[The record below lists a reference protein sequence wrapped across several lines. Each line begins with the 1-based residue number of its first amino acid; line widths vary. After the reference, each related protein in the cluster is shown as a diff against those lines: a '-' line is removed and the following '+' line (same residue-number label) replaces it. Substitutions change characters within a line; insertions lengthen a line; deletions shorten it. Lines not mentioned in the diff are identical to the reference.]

1 MRDYF
6 LPSFNGGKSLNSSF
20 DNVAYFLRARHAVLG
35 AGSLAVRRNG
45 STRFLTSEI
54 PGTRFRAIVR
64 ETPQGTVAAFL
75 PRRKSS
81 SDINIDS
88 LDGMVRFMCGWDM
101 RLMRDGIGASYF
113 PVAALEFVDALIHD
127 ERRLDLL
134 SVRPGT
140 EAAAGFTI
148 IPEGEWKPTH
158 LLEELVRAYAD
169 DETAGPCARQSAWDL
184 ADFITHGEDKPFD
197 AMSWERLS
205 AVRALRNPAICGREV
220 PSPTGAWRE
229 VLVEGAVRC
238 ASRYLSD
245 LAPRPKIAAR
255 AMATH
260 LGLFARNHHV
270 GGCDFY
276 ILWNRDEVPIAIGAV
291 SADGDIAMVD
301 TPAARRAGFRVD
313 VEPLLDAAGNGLAGR
328 PSRARRHARR

>member
-1 MRDYF
+1 M
-6 LPSFNGGKSLNSSF
+6 NSTF

-64 ETPQGTVAAFL
+64 EAPQGTVAAFL

-140 EAAAGFTI
+140 EAAAGFAI
-148 IPEGEWKPTH
+148 IPEGEWKPTQP
-158 LLEELVRAYAD
+158 LEALVRAYAE
-169 DETAGPCARQSAWDL
+169 DETASPCARQSAWDL
-184 ADFITHGEDKPFD
+184 ADFITHGEDKAFD
-197 AMSWERLS
+197 VTSWERRA
-205 AVRALRNPAICGREV
+205 AVRALRNPAISGREI

-229 VLVEGAVRC
+229 VLVEGAVKC
-238 ASRYLSD
+238 ASKYLSD
-245 LAPRPKIAAR
+245 LAPKPKIVAK

-260 LGLFARNHHV
+260 LGHFARNHHV

-276 ILWNRDEVPIAIGAV
+276 ILWNRNDLPVAIGAV
-291 SADGDIAMVD
+291 SADGDIVTVD
-301 TPAARRAGFRVD
+301 TPGPNHVEYRDD
-313 VEPLLDAAGNGLAGR
+313 VGSLLDAAGNGFAGR
-328 PSRARRHARR
+328 PKRAHRHARR